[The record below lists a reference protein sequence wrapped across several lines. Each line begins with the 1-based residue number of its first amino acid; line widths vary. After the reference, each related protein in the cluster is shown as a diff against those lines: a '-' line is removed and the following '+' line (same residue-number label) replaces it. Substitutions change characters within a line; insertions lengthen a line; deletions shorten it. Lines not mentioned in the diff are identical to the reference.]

1 MRIHGPIALAA
12 LLTAAPAFAFN
23 ACPGWD
29 QPLPTG
35 QAQYELFA
43 SPHTHH
49 WSHDPEHRPVFA
61 LALNR
66 HLPDD
71 RFCGLSLFRNSFG
84 QPSAYLYA
92 GKRWNE
98 PIAGWPRLYAQV
110 SAGVIYGYVGQYK
123 KKVPGNVAGF
133 SPAIV
138 PAVGYRINDQLG
150 AEMQILG
157 TAAVMF
163 GITWRY

>member
-1 MRIHGPIALAA
+1 MRFHRPLALVA
-12 LLTAAPAFAFN
+12 LLSSAPAFAFDV
-23 ACPGWD
+23 CPDWD
-29 QPLPTG
+29 RPLPEG
-35 QAQYELFA
+35 QARYEVFA
-43 SPHTHH
+43 SPYTHH

-66 HLPDD
+66 HLRDD

-92 GKRWNE
+92 GQRWNDII
-98 PIAGWPRLYAQV
+98 PGWPQVYAQV

-123 KKVPGNVAGF
+123 NKVPGNVAGF

-138 PAVGYRINDQLG
+138 PAIGYRFNQRLG

-163 GITWRY
+163 GLTWRY

>member
-1 MRIHGPIALAA
+1 MSLRPLPLFAA
-12 LLTAAPAFAFN
+12 LLCSGPAFAFN

-29 QPLPTG
+29 DPLPAG
-35 QAQYELFA
+35 QSRHELFA

-49 WSHDPEHRPVFA
+49 WSHDPEHKPVFA

-66 HLPDD
+66 NLPDD

-92 GKRWNE
+92 GKRWNHLFDQVPE
-98 PIAGWPRLYAQV
+98 VYVQV
-110 SAGVIYGYVGQYK
+110 SAGVIYGYVGEYK
-123 KKVPGNVAGF
+123 NKVPANVGGF

-138 PAVGYRINDQLG
+138 PAVGYRLNDRLG
-150 AEMQILG
+150 LEMQILG

-163 GITWRY
+163 GATWRY